1 MISFGVFYVVIQN
14 KFFCRFKKFYIF
26 GIMIDKSIDI
36 YQYYLASYHVCDNCK
51 RRFVQNFYL
60 SLMELDGGVIFFFN
74 FMISH

>member
-51 RRFVQNFYL
+51 RRFVQNFYFK
-60 SLMELDGGVIFFFN
+60 LDGIGWWCNFFF
-74 FMISH
+74 